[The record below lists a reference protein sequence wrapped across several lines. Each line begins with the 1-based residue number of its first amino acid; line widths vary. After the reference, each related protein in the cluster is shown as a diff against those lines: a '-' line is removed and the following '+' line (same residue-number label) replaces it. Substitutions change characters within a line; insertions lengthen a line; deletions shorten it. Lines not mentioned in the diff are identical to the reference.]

1 MLDRSSLWHLHS
13 YKHIR
18 SSGIESSGISL
29 PQFPWLLG
37 TFQLLAYLTH
47 ITGNGFAKASVAERR
62 DGAPA

>member
-1 MLDRSSLWHLHS
+1 MAC
-13 YKHIR
+13 K
-18 SSGIESSGISL
+18 SGRIPTLGAKASD
-29 PQFPWLLG
+29 PDG

>member
-1 MLDRSSLWHLHS
+1 MAFTQLQTHS
-13 YKHIR
+13 AVVFPW
-18 SSGIESSGISL
+18 